1 MFQQWMCLQDWQT
14 HFDLQVHQQRT
25 WQTIQSL
32 KRLRGVMWWLWCVTT
47 VVAWDDDVMMMMNV
61 FPRKY
66 NNNSN
71 SNTIHQPRGHCFCD
85 TSRYPR
91 GLHITKDYLT
101 PSSSQSTLADEGEDI
116 CGQVDGD
123 LLVGDVTSHQQILIR
138 LLILHI
144 CQGADLTWAQK
155 CIYT

>member
-1 MFQQWMCLQDWQT
+1 
-14 HFDLQVHQQRT
+14 
-25 WQTIQSL
+25 
-32 KRLRGVMWWLWCVTT
+32 
-47 VVAWDDDVMMMMNV
+47 MMMMMMMMMKV
-61 FPRKY
+61 FPG
-66 NNNSN
+66 NQLEVNHLPVN
-71 SNTIHQPRGHCFCD
+71 F
-85 TSRYPR
+85 RYPR